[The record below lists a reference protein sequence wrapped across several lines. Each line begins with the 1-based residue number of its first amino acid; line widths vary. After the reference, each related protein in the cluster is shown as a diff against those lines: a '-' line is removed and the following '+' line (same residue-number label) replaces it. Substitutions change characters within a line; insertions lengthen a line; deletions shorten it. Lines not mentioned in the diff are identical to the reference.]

1 MLDMEHPFVQST
13 NNVDFIKEKGKVGVD
28 EGRHTRTRTRTRTCQ
43 VRYGQTISLSSPCAL
58 RASSA
63 ARTQVL
69 VFRDMMRGG
78 SLKDVL
84 CYRANPL
91 QRCSVKYACQ
101 VSHVPG
107 QSTHLDDR
115 GLFMAVGSVAT
126 HALSCG
132 EAAGKTTT
140 SSQTRSTN
148 IVCIRV
154 QAALFF

>member
-1 MLDMEHPFVQST
+1 
-13 NNVDFIKEKGKVGVD
+13 
-28 EGRHTRTRTRTRTCQ
+28 
-43 VRYGQTISLSSPCAL
+43 
-58 RASSA
+58 
-63 ARTQVL
+63 
-69 VFRDMMRGG
+69 MRGG

-154 QAALFF
+154 QAAPFFLTGRCLGTVRCQSRDGKGADPLNEKNIALFGKQILEVSQTAQLGLSAISRFYVN